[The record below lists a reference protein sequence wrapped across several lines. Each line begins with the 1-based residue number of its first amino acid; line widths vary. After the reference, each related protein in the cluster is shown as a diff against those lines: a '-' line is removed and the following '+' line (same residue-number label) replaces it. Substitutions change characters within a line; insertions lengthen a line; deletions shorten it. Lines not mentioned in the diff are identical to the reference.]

1 MVKEIITEEMGVH
14 EDWYKQAKEMRL
26 EDLPNFINRLLDDY
40 EHDYG
45 TICHALTAGAIATL
59 YAMNNH
65 EQGGITGF
73 QAGCIMW
80 EFVRSWIYTDNKT
93 SLKITDFDKMLYPQY
108 ANSFEKTLS
117 STTWEAL
124 RKEAEVLLE
133 ENKGASPIVIKHWKS
148 IVNGNIPFGYKLESE
163 EYRV

>member
-1 MVKEIITEEMGVH
+1 MAKEIITEEMGVH
-14 EDWYKQAKEMRL
+14 KDWYKQAKEMRL
-26 EDLPNFINRLLDDY
+26 ECLPNFINRLLDDY

-45 TICHALTAGAIATL
+45 TICHALTAGAVATL

-80 EFVRSWIYTDNKT
+80 GLIRNWTYTDNKT
-93 SLKITDFDKMLYPQY
+93 SLRITDFDKMLYPQY
-108 ANSFEKTLS
+108 DDYFEKTLPAI
-117 STTWEAL
+117 TWEAL

-133 ENKGASPIVIKHWKS
+133 NHKNAAPIVIQHWKS
-148 IVNGNIPFGYKLESE
+148 IIDGNIPFGYKLESE
-163 EYRV
+163 GV

>member
-14 EDWYKQAKEMRL
+14 KDWYKQAKEMRP

-59 YAMNNH
+59 YAMNNY

-80 EFVRSWIYTDNKT
+80 EFIKNWNYTDNKT

-133 ENKGASPIVIKHWKS
+133 ENKDASPIVIQHWKS
-148 IVNGNIPFGYKLESE
+148 IIDGNIPFGYKLESE
-163 EYRV
+163 GV